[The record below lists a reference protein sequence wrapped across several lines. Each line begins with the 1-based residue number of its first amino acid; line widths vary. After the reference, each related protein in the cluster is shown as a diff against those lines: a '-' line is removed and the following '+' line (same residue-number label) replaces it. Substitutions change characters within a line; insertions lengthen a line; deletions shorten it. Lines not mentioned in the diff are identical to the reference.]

1 MLSLMKAFLARE
13 VEVLYVVTKV
23 PKSMLGS
30 RLIIS
35 ERKNSN
41 YDSKKEVNLTYWTYW
56 MGVLAMNYIAK
67 GAGVTKWK
75 VSR

>member
-13 VEVLYVVTKV
+13 AHVLYIVT
-23 PKSMLGS
+23 KSMLGR

-41 YDSKKEVNLTYWTYW
+41 YESKKEVNLTY
-56 MGVLAMNYIAK
+56 VLNYIAK
-67 GAGVTKWK
+67 GAGVTK
-75 VSR
+75 